1 MRLSSTGGVGIRT
14 FPKPVDG
21 TAESP
26 RFWAG
31 EADAWLHAHGKLPGG
46 TVVSCCCG
54 EQGSV
59 ARSPLAQAE
68 EAKRRRDIGAEIGAL
83 VGGHRALMEAPWYP
97 SRPGDRL
104 MLTLEATEHTPRT
117 TELYEVVGGGEDGME
132 LRLVDI
138 APEGAE
144 GGWYAAPPELYGAD
158 PVETPW
164 MEAGPDRL
172 TITRDGVIVHQGR
185 HALARPDTAEPQI
198 TTAAIDGAIGW
209 AVVQKRQY
217 TPAEMSTLEQ
227 KILARGAEVAARHV
241 QEQQAEA
248 EGQG

>member
-1 MRLSSTGGVGIRT
+1 MFAGVGRAAVVNWRRRHPD

-97 SRPGDRL
+97 SRGF
-104 MLTLEATEHTPRT
+104 
-117 TELYEVVGGGEDGME
+117 V
-132 LRLVDI
+132 
-138 APEGAE
+138 
-144 GGWYAAPPELYGAD
+144 
-158 PVETPW
+158 
-164 MEAGPDRL
+164 
-172 TITRDGVIVHQGR
+172 
-185 HALARPDTAEPQI
+185 
-198 TTAAIDGAIGW
+198 
-209 AVVQKRQY
+209 
-217 TPAEMSTLEQ
+217 
-227 KILARGAEVAARHV
+227 HV
-241 QEQQAEA
+241 QQQRLSTSLRFWHRPWGVVAERHL
-248 EGQG
+248 GVRL